1 MKPAPEPTV
10 SLSKGAP
17 PIIKSWEKAI
27 IDLGKSL
34 PISCLCCGQM
44 VTPEISAVWK
54 SENPDAVDAIDL
66 QRQMDEAIRPGE
78 ELVRRVP
85 LDQPTIHA
93 LNRHERRKAAK
104 LNRKR

>member
-1 MKPAPEPTV
+1 MQETRYEGETLQ
-10 SLSKGAP
+10 SIFRG
-17 PIIKSWEKAI
+17 
-27 IDLGKSL
+27 
-34 PISCLCCGQM
+34 
-44 VTPEISAVWK
+44 
-54 SENPDAVDAIDL
+54 VDAIDL